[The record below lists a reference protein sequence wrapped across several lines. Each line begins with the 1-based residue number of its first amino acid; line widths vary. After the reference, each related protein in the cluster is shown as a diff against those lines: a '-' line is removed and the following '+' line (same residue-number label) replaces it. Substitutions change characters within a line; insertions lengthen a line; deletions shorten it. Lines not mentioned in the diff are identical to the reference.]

1 MPEKRLAEPDDAP
14 PAKIPRCDDP
24 LASPVPASNP
34 PASNPPASKPPPS
47 NPAPSLVPSSQEAN
61 TPDTSSTTPETA
73 ASPAASPDA
82 PPDGAAPP
90 KLTKKQ
96 LAKLQAEANRQARAE
111 AKRRKEEERERE
123 RQRKE
128 EERQRAAAERAA
140 KKQREEEER
149 AERRRLQEEKKRAAD
164 AEKAERRRE
173 WEEKKRGWEEKKRA
187 AEERKRAADD
197 ERRRKEASQKLIHLF
212 FTKPA
217 KPAKPAPD
225 VQKQPQAA
233 LADGYSRFFL
243 PFFELL
249 HMVVAPAPA
258 PAPGG
263 AVAVEEVL
271 RGGTSA
277 SPPMAA
283 FFAHRAQPPPAP
295 ADPVEVAAAM
305 NEASAATVA
314 AMVARLPLKFLS
326 FYENRRPPYAGT
338 WCLAAHQHRPPGA
351 RPLAELA
358 GVDYEYDSDLEWREE
373 GSDGEDIDTDG
384 DDDDDDAGG
393 DGDDDGFIEDDRR
406 GPASIRQLVVA
417 THWREDDPVFFRDY
431 RVEAL
436 VEGLPIDPFF
446 GARTGQVGAGGAQG
460 GANVAGAGAGAN
472 GGAGAGAGA
481 NGGAGTGANGGAG
494 GRAGAGTLG
503 QPNMLQTKKKMVENR
518 YMVARII
525 RLITAQPGSG
535 TLNGIVDLT
544 FNELKL
550 LNVVKR
556 LVLKD
561 TIKDLIVAKT
571 WDVDPAKR
579 AQYAAEL
586 AKIEAMSPDDVVAAS
601 TS

>member
-24 LASPVPASNP
+24 LAHPVSASHP
-34 PASNPPASKPPPS
+34 PASNPPTSNPPASH
-47 NPAPSLVPSSQEAN
+47 PAPSLVPSSQEAN

-82 PPDGAAPP
+82 PPDGPPPP

-123 RQRKE
+123 RQRK
-128 EERQRAAAERAA
+128 
-140 KKQREEEER
+140 EEER

-263 AVAVEEVL
+263 AAAVEEVL

-446 GARTGQVGAGGAQG
+446 GARTGQVGAGGASGVPG
-460 GANVAGAGAGAN
+460 GASGGATVAGV
-472 GGAGAGAGA
+472 GAGAGAGA
-481 NGGAGTGANGGAG
+481 NGCANGGAG

-586 AKIEAMSPDDVVAAS
+586 AKIEAMTPDDVVAAS